1 MKQGKP
7 LITLVMVIFALTIGV
22 YFGSYVFQTFNE
34 PYTTTH
40 TYAYTHTE
48 SVQANGVLIRE
59 EQVIP
64 AQTGIVELQ
73 CSEGERLAVNQV
85 AAYVYE
91 SAQAQQDSAELEAI
105 QAEIAVLE
113 SVLGAGVGVD
123 STAGLDNEVLGA
135 VAALRSAASRQE
147 LGELNELIHDV
158 KSSLVRR
165 GYTYGEGVTAEQLKT
180 RLQALRGDYNAKSST
195 TAGTFSR
202 VRARTAGTFSAM
214 VDGLDSVLT
223 PAEARTLTPAVLEE
237 LIAAGADRL
246 DAVGK
251 LITDSRWYFAA
262 NLPAAVAAELR
273 VGGEA
278 LLRFTGDF
286 SQDVAMRVDSIS
298 PVQGEQVCVLFSTDR
313 YLGQTTLLRFQ
324 SAELVFHSYSGLRV
338 PKQALH
344 MVKYEITDEETGAVT
359 QTQTLGVYVLM
370 AGKAE
375 FKPVSVVTESEDF
388 YVVTGTSTGAD
399 ALRAGD
405 EIIVRAVGL
414 YDGKLME
421 G

>member
-7 LITLVMVIFALTIGV
+7 VITLVMVIFALTIGV
-22 YFGSYVFQTFNE
+22 YFGSYVFDTFNE

-64 AQTGIVELQ
+64 AQTGITELQ
-73 CSEGERLAVNQV
+73 CSEGERLGVNQV
-85 AAYVYE
+85 AAFVYE

-123 STAGLDNEVLGA
+123 SSAGLDGEVLRS

-147 LGELNELIHDV
+147 LGELTSLIHDV

-165 GYTYGEGVTAEQLKT
+165 GYTYGEDVTAEQLRA
-180 RLQALRGDYNAKSST
+180 RLQTLRADYASKDSGI
-195 TAGTFSR
+195 AGTYTR
-202 VRARTAGTFSAM
+202 VRAKTAGVFSVR
-214 VDGLDSVLT
+214 VDGLESVLT
-223 PAEARTLTPAVLEE
+223 PAEAKNLTPMVLEE

-246 DAVGK
+246 EAVGK
-251 LITDSRWYFAA
+251 LITDNRWYFAA
-262 NLPAAVAAELR
+262 NLPAAVAEEMR
-273 VGGEA
+273 VGGTA
-278 LLRFTGDF
+278 LLRFSGDF
-286 SQDVAMRVDSIS
+286 SQDVDMRLESLS
-298 PVQGEQVCVLFSTDR
+298 APQGETVCAVFSTDR

-324 SAELVFHSYSGLRV
+324 SAELVFHSYSGLRI

-344 MVKYEITDEETGAVT
+344 MVKYEVTNEETGAVS
-359 QTQTLGVYVLM
+359 QTQTLGVYVLL

-375 FKPVSVVTESEDF
+375 FKPVTVVTESEDF
-388 YVVTGTSTGAD
+388 YVVNGVSTGAD

-414 YDGKLME
+414 YDGKLMDV
-421 G
+421 